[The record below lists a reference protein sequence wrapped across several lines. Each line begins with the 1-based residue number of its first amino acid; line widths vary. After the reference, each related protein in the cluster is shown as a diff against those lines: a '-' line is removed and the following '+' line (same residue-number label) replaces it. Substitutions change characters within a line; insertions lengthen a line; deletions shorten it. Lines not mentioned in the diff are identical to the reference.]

1 MRSSS
6 FRLLI
11 EKEGLLWMRKVNT
24 GSGGKNRTKLSELAY
39 MEIKDFFFLEEQ
51 NTTGT
56 SGL

>member
-1 MRSSS
+1 
-6 FRLLI
+6 
-11 EKEGLLWMRKVNT
+11 MRKVNT

-39 MEIKDFFFLEEQ
+39 MENKDFFFLEEQ